1 MTGAGGLYA
10 VLSLGG
16 ESKAK
21 AASSISPKYLFHMSL
36 SGVGA
41 LQETKCPLLTSLK
54 CLDI

>member
-16 ESKAK
+16 ESK